1 MEKKWPAVYDIE
13 MMKME
18 AWEGFKHG
26 QDDFSEREKKI
37 GFDKITQDALRREFI
52 KYWEKRLKVLG
63 LR

>member
-18 AWEGFKHG
+18 AWEGFKVAW
-26 QDDFSEREKKI
+26 EKNYQELPETEPAKNAMRSC
-37 GFDKITQDALRREFI
+37 FMEHWK
-52 KYWEKRLKVLG
+52 KRLKVLG